1 MALDELNKDPS
12 YFSEF
17 FGRMRKDE
25 VWAYTHAR
33 HLAQRLSQLFQ
44 TAVLTSDELTCWAS
58 HRSLHHHISRGSPL
72 YTHSMVRFIQ
82 SKSRA
87 SAAALVLGLASAL
100 THGRAV
106 PKINEAIFA
115 LQDSSEQA
123 AFSIDKHF
131 QVSSVVHSSEAYNA
145 TPEALSNGQVRPLDY
160 WTREEGVGHFSE
172 WSKAT
177 KLAFLSDWV
186 RGKGDEWT
194 LVQGNE
200 GGDLDSMTA
209 ALAWAY
215 HLSHS
220 TLHHP
225 QPRKAIALLQTPLDA
240 LDLRPE
246 NKVAL
251 NNSRMSSGHRDLLTI
266 DELPAHPKEIAKKIK
281 GIVLV
286 DHPVPLSVWNDAKVL
301 GIIDH
306 HSDRGVAPHAN
317 PRIFEQVASCT
328 TLVAK
333 QLLNELEAIPKPPEG
348 PGEYHMPHE
357 LLELILDAIAID
369 SDGLNP
375 KKSTATDAEVSK
387 RILARSNWHN
397 ESLPK
402 VMKRLDKE
410 LGKAKRDLSHLSVRD
425 LLRRDWKGDVV
436 QTIDPAT
443 PDIHLGFAST
453 PVSLDDQISRTRRRT
468 IQSWFK
474 VERRWTAEIRADVSL
489 CLNKYKNKHGDKVR
503 EIVLTVRHDHRI
515 DRKQADSLF
524 KQIGKA
530 LAKRFELEKHPKMKH
545 VDEFGR
551 QMVWIH
557 GDRSAGRKIVRP
569 IVEEA
574 VKNWVSP

>member
-1 MALDELNKDPS
+1 MVSLISSSNKN
-12 YFSEF
+12 
-17 FGRMRKDE
+17 
-25 VWAYTHAR
+25 
-33 HLAQRLSQLFQ
+33 
-44 TAVLTSDELTCWAS
+44 
-58 HRSLHHHISRGSPL
+58 
-72 YTHSMVRFIQ
+72 
-82 SKSRA
+82 RA
-87 SAAALVLGLASAL
+87 SAAATLFLGLAVASAC
-100 THGRAV
+100 GRAI
-106 PKINEAIFA
+106 PKSNEAVFA
-115 LQDSSEQA
+115 LQDAVEQSVFSFDGLSQPTNVVYSST
-123 AFSIDKHF
+123 
-131 QVSSVVHSSEAYNA
+131 AYNA
-145 TPEALSNGQVRPLDY
+145 TSTTFASGQIRPLDY
-160 WTREEGVGHFSE
+160 WTKEEGVGHFSE

-177 KLAFLSDWV
+177 KLAFLDDWV
-186 RGKGDEWT
+186 KGKGHEWT

-251 NNSRMSSGHRDLLTI
+251 SNSKMSSGHRDLLTI

-286 DHPVPLSVWNDAKVL
+286 DHPLPLSVWSGAKVL

-328 TLVAK
+328 TLVAR
-333 QLLNELEAIPKPPEG
+333 QMLDELEAIPKPPNG

-375 KKSTATDAEVSK
+375 KKSSTTDAQVSK
-387 RILARSNWHN
+387 RVLQRSNWHN
-397 ESLPK
+397 ESLAE
-402 VMKRLDKE
+402 VMDRLDKE

-436 QTIDPAT
+436 RTIDQAT

-453 PVSLDDQISRTRRRT
+453 PVSLDEQILRTEKRT
-468 IQSWFK
+468 VKSWFK
-474 VERRWTAEIRADVSL
+474 VERRWTAEIHADVSL
-489 CLNKYKNKHGDKVR
+489 CLNKYKNRRGKKVR
-503 EIVLTVRHDHRI
+503 EIVLTVRADHRI
-515 DRKQADSLF
+515 NPEQADSLF
-524 KQIGKA
+524 KAISHA
-530 LAKRFELEKHPKMKH
+530 LDERFDLKRHPKMKH
-545 VDEFGR
+545 SDGLNGR
-551 QMVWIH
+551 QMVWTH
-557 GDRSAGRKIVRP
+557 GDKSAGRKVVRP

-574 VKNWVSP
+574 VKRWVSP